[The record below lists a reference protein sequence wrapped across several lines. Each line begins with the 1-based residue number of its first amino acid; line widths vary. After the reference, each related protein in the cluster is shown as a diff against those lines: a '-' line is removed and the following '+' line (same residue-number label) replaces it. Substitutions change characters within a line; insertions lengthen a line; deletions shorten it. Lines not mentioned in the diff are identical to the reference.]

1 MGDQQEY
8 LKRMEGASQ
17 IGNWDRTQQ
26 TPPANNTFKVKPR
39 KSRDAKRSKSKSKG
53 FQDFVPKIK
62 E

>member
-1 MGDQQEY
+1 
-8 LKRMEGASQ
+8 MEGVNQ
-17 IGNWDRTQQ
+17 YENWDKTKQ
-26 TPPANNTFKVKPR
+26 TLPENNTFKVKPR